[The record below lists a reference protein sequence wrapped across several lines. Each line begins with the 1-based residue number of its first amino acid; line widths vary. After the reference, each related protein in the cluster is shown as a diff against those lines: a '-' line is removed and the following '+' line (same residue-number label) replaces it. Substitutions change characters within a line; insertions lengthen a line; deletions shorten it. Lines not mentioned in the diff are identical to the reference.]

1 MGIFGTGK
9 VNDPFGETMEQVQE
23 RRRIE
28 RAAKLEQKCDMLERE
43 NERLRRENKGLRRS
57 VDALGHELT
66 EARRR
71 LRAEKRALLPADAA
85 QALRASIEGAYGTSR
100 ERALALTRLD
110 ECEMWLERCEP
121 KETAAPT
128 LKGAASPAD
137 APCLEDSQ
145 AADFRLPDVNVEV
158 TDEKAAESVLKAM
171 QEAKPALRMAVE

>member
-1 MGIFGTGK
+1 MGIFGIGK
-9 VNDPFGETMEQVQE
+9 VNDPMADAIDEVQE

-121 KETAAPT
+121 REAAAP
-128 LKGAASPAD
+128 AAGNAAQD
-137 APCLEDSQ
+137 AAAPCL
-145 AADFRLPDVNVEV
+145 
-158 TDEKAAESVLKAM
+158 
-171 QEAKPALRMAVE
+171 KPALRMAVE